1 MTVYPFEID
10 SDQTIIR
17 IDDNLTE
24 VGGESINQLREAVF
38 AIEQELGIHPAGSA
52 GSIANRLDVSLNPD
66 GTIKASALTS
76 VGLATLPIVDNQ
88 VANNAG
94 IKEFKLALDY
104 TTSDLHTL
112 IQSNSALL
120 NSLTTFVNNISSDLN
135 LHIAGAGLLSDGSTS
150 ARHVLSHID
159 VNSVPTDPRDP
170 TFVWAGL
177 KDKTGAFRSATQLA
191 QALQQINDDLT
202 GHENA
207 VTGAHIATAISVD
220 PSEFTEIPVSANTAQ
235 KVFDYLDDAEVLN
248 MGQHRATQHAN
259 AIPRI
264 TRSQAINLPDGY
276 RENVVPPTSVLTYLI
291 HAPNTTPVDD
301 LSVGDDLIKFV
312 PTNSNFTFD
321 AKFSQVRV
329 GDIIRVNYGNGVEA
343 AFPIESLRYD
353 PATEWIV
360 RINGVNLFESS
371 DGYATARIDR
381 PLYDTDTA
389 GILAVAAANA
399 TPTGSFATLLS
410 SVIVGNPR
418 GAMALGLGFDP
429 GQLNSSHYKLYLEM
443 YPTGNP
449 VDKIISLP
457 AIDVTGD
464 VGATPGSYTLE
475 SVVQEINKNFRQIGY
490 NYRFIAFAHEG
501 EVGIM
506 LADAINNVSFAIIS
520 GNNSSGT
527 LTTGAFTENVIGGS
541 TLDDFDALGFG
552 TSGSNQA
559 SPAFQATWPDETAA
573 QLPTKV
579 IVPLKNRNYIVNGRR
594 RDDFAPTYLANSDG
608 YWDGY
613 ISARTPV
620 GLFTVETTYT
630 VSLDLRAA
638 ELKPGK
644 TIVVQPAILFSHG
657 NYSDVDYGR
666 FIIKSVN
673 FDLCDCNDA
682 GIQTQITVI
691 NGIHG
696 TGLGFGFSSS
706 PPLPVRLYFGE
717 DSVGF
722 NNENVINQTP
732 TSSEFHRLHEIFIN
746 DEGKTFSHERA
757 RLPRQGETP
766 VLLSTANLH
775 IKDVSPKLRGYRDTD
790 PLVFN
795 KFVRFYVLSYNSTTG
810 EYDGYIGKRVP
821 ASNNIISTGPIT
833 TGRKNVVTRFYDE
846 TNIDF
851 VDLEFEEV
859 TVSPGQSILSTAAP
873 RYVDIELFSS
883 LQPDDELMLLATCE
897 VNWEPSFNQDIV
909 QHVIDRRQFGSVDET
924 DFTTS
929 ALDFIS
935 SADKLLHSNGVI
947 RGLELDF
954 LGPIVNSGEIFFKG
968 GVAIV
973 NGKVVMVNNMSVTIP
988 QVSNVG
994 SGLPQDITW
1003 AVCVNE
1009 NNDLIPIIVTTTKT
1023 QFFATPG
1030 SGNYYLPSVT
1040 FVELVTNR
1048 RDLTPIALVTAHIA
1062 SLTITDAQDVRRFV
1076 AQENLGFELVWTS
1089 DDIVGHFHSFDV
1101 VKEWINRFENKNNLV
1116 KVKGAF
1122 SLTSSLDLTG
1132 FTAKVEFVGEG
1143 ATITTTAQ
1151 KGVLIGNNVT
1161 LRNINFIYAPTGSYS
1176 AEVNSDNGCIYALL
1190 SAANLSNIKI
1200 EGCTFTDGLSG
1211 ASRPPFISFQIRV
1224 GFILKNLNI
1233 TENIFTDN
1241 SSTLLGHCAIVVTH
1255 DLLGSGTNAAAVSNL
1270 FIERNICDNQMILV
1284 TSHADG
1290 VSALTGLGLNIF
1302 NGHIKDNSCSVIG
1315 VINSIT
1321 PNTNIIT
1328 SHMLT
1333 VSGNKCKYIAGLSGS
1348 AGTMPS
1354 FNVAPTY
1361 GIGNAVIDNNS
1372 CHWIHVLGQDL
1383 TASNQFTDQKITNNS
1398 LTANDNNFLDSF
1410 ETNGDLTDI
1419 AIWLVGGH
1427 GTNSENHSFIV
1438 SNNSI
1443 NSGFYNSIL
1452 YKYSIAGIRAASSAN
1467 ISGNIIRGIS
1477 GANCNGISI
1486 ALGSGIGTPA
1496 KHHIIQNNKI
1506 YRDNSTISAY
1516 VRVVATS
1523 NDDTGICVDNFFDSS
1538 TVDGLS
1544 EIVVVTPFRWVVD
1557 RNKNQVF
1564 TTFFGGDT
1572 GRLIIG
1578 GALGGA
1584 TADVSDIYGFVSSN
1598 TPAYPNFTAIRLNY
1612 NTINPVVAPVYQWRI
1627 ALNGVL
1633 PPGVIITQAKLSMK
1647 SNHVFNSQGSA
1658 TFVIEQASP
1667 SLSVLASPVSLDFTG
1682 AYVANTVLETTI
1694 TPINSNPSDIVNV
1707 IPGSGTNIRVFGQ
1720 FKDTVG
1726 SGFVIDFTSMQIKY
1740 RY

>member
-17 IDDNLTE
+17 IDDNLSE
-24 VGGESINQLREAVF
+24 IGGESINQLREAVF

-94 IKEFKLALDY
+94 IKEFKLALDF

-170 TFVWAGL
+170 TFVWVGL
-177 KDKTGAFRSATQLA
+177 KDKTGALRSAVQAA

-207 VTGAHIATAISVD
+207 VTGAHVATAVSVD
-220 PSEFTEIPVSANTAQ
+220 TTEFTEIPVAANTAQ

-264 TRSQAINLPDGY
+264 TRSQAFNLPDGY
-276 RENVVPPTSVLTYLI
+276 RENVVPPTSVLTYLV
-291 HAPNTTPVDD
+291 HAPNTMPVDD

-312 PTNSNFTFD
+312 PTNSNFVFD
-321 AKFSQVRV
+321 AQFSQVRV

-343 AFPIESLRYD
+343 SFPIESLRYD

-360 RINGVNLFESS
+360 RINGVNLYESS

-381 PLYDTDTA
+381 PLYDVDTA

-410 SVIVGNPR
+410 SVIVGHPR
-418 GAMALGLGFDP
+418 AAMALGLGFDP

-449 VDKIISLP
+449 ANKVISLP
-457 AIDVTGD
+457 AIDVTGNA
-464 VGATPGSYTLE
+464 GATPGSYTLE
-475 SVVQEINKNFRQIGY
+475 SVVQEINNNFRQIGY

-501 EVGIM
+501 EIGIM
-506 LADAINNVSFAIIS
+506 LADTINSVSFAIIS
-520 GNNSSGT
+520 GSNSSGT
-527 LTTGAFTENVIGGS
+527 LITGTFTENVIGGS
-541 TLDDFDALGFG
+541 SLDDFDALGFG

-630 VSLDLRAA
+630 VNLDLRAA

-644 TIVVQPAILFSHG
+644 TIVIQPTISFSSG
-657 NYSDVDYGR
+657 SYSDVDYGR

-673 FDLCDCNDA
+673 FNLCDCNDT

-691 NGIHG
+691 NGIHS
-696 TGLGFGFSSS
+696 TGVGFGFSSS
-706 PPLPVRLYFGE
+706 PSLPVRLYFGE

-722 NNENVINQTP
+722 NNENVINQIP
-732 TSSEFHRLHEIFIN
+732 TSFEFHRLHEIFIN
-746 DEGKTFSHERA
+746 EEGKTFSHERA
-757 RLPRQGETP
+757 RLPRQDETS

-775 IKDVSPKLRGYRDTD
+775 IKNVSPKLRGYRDTD

-795 KFVRFYVLSYNSTTG
+795 KFVRFYVLSYDTTTG
-810 EYDGYIGKRVP
+810 EYDGYIGKRVL
-821 ASNNIISTGPIT
+821 SSDNIITTGPVT
-833 TGRKNVVTRFYDE
+833 TGRKNVVTKFYDE

-851 VDLEFEEV
+851 VELEFEEV
-859 TVSPGQSILSTAAP
+859 TASPGQSILSTAVP

-897 VNWEPSFNQDIV
+897 VNWEPAANQDIV

-935 SADKLLHSNGVI
+935 SSDRLLHSNGVI

-954 LGPIVNSGEIFFKG
+954 IGPVVDSGEVFFKG

-973 NGKVVMVNNMSVTIP
+973 NGKIAMVNNMSVTIP
-988 QVSNVG
+988 QISNVG
-994 SGLPQDITW
+994 SGLPQDIVW

-1009 NNDLIPIIVTTTKT
+1009 NNDLVPIIVTTTKT

-1040 FVELVTNR
+1040 FVELVTTR

-1062 SLTITDAQDVRRFV
+1062 SLTITDVQDVRRFV
-1076 AQENLGFELVWTS
+1076 SQENLGFELVWAS
-1089 DDIVGHFHSFDV
+1089 DDIVGHFYSFDA

-1122 SLTSSLDLTG
+1122 SLTESLDLTG
-1132 FTAKVEFVGEG
+1132 FTVKVEFVGEG
-1143 ATITTTAQ
+1143 ATITTTAP

-1161 LRNINFIYAPTGSYS
+1161 IRNINFRYAPTGSYS
-1176 AEVNSDNGCIYALL
+1176 AIVNSDNGCIYALL
-1190 SAANLSNIKI
+1190 STANLSNIKI
-1200 EGCTFTDGLSG
+1200 EGCTFTDGTGGL
-1211 ASRPPFISFQIRV
+1211 SRPPFISFQIRK
-1224 GFILKNLNI
+1224 GFILKNLSI
-1233 TENIFTDN
+1233 IDNIFTDN
-1241 SSTLLGHCAIVVTH
+1241 SSTLFGHCAIVVVH
-1255 DLLGSGTNAAAVSNL
+1255 DLLGSGSIPAAVRNL
-1270 FIERNICDNQMILV
+1270 FIERNICENQIILV
-1284 TSHADG
+1284 TSYPNDDS
-1290 VSALTGLGLNIF
+1290 VLTGLGLNIF
-1302 NGHIKDNSCSVIG
+1302 NGHISDNSCTVIG
-1315 VINSIT
+1315 AINSLT
-1321 PNTNIIT
+1321 PNTNVNAPN
-1328 SHMLT
+1328 MLT
-1333 VSGNKCKYIAGLSGS
+1333 ISGNQCKYIAGLEGRFG
-1348 AGTMPS
+1348 AMPV
-1354 FNVAPTY
+1354 FGIAPEY
-1361 GIGNAVIDNNS
+1361 GLGNLTVEGNA
-1372 CHWIHVLGQDL
+1372 CHWVHVFCQDFG
-1383 TASNQFTDQKITNNS
+1383 TTQFADLKIINNS
-1398 LTANDNNFLDSF
+1398 LTGNSYLFLDDF
-1410 ETNGDLTDI
+1410 EGDGATSDI
-1419 AIWLVGGH
+1419 AIWVPTGN
-1427 GTNSENHSFIV
+1427 TSTSERNSFVI
-1438 SNNSI
+1438 SNNII
-1443 NSGFYNSIL
+1443 NTGNYTSGPYA
-1452 YKYSIAGIRAASSAN
+1452 YKVAGIWVSSSAI
-1467 ISGNIIRGIS
+1467 ISDNIIRGLGTGLL
-1477 GANCNGISI
+1477 GALS
-1486 ALGSGIGTPA
+1486 SGIVVDNVGLGVAVPV
-1496 KHHIIQNNKI
+1496 KHHIVQGNQI
-1506 YRDNSTISAY
+1506 YRVSTTIEAY
-1516 VRVVATS
+1516 IKVIAGTS
-1523 NDDTGICVDNFFDSS
+1523 TDTGLCVENFFDST
-1538 TVDGLS
+1538 TVDSSSNTTLISGAPIGW
-1544 EIVVVTPFRWVVD
+1544 IVE
-1557 RNKNQVF
+1557 RNKNQTVTTTVRATTGQWNLNGIVAGTFPTGCSITASEVEPPSVSMTIDYTGGSGNINVF
-1564 TTFFGGDT
+1564 WRVNLFDYLPKNVKITQITQTVQSASAISSTGTYNITLYSRTTTPSSLAAAGANFTGGYV
-1572 GRLIIG
+1572 G
-1578 GALGGA
+1578 G
-1584 TADVSDIYGFVSSN
+1584 TAVTLTITPTNTTSSN
-1598 TPAYPNFTAIRLNY
+1598 TF
-1612 NTINPVVAPVYQWRI
+1612 
-1627 ALNGVL
+1627 
-1633 PPGVIITQAKLSMK
+1633 
-1647 SNHVFNSQGSA
+1647 
-1658 TFVIEQASP
+1658 
-1667 SLSVLASPVSLDFTG
+1667 
-1682 AYVANTVLETTI
+1682 
-1694 TPINSNPSDIVNV
+1694 INSPASKLYVEGFIG
-1707 IPGSGTNIRVFGQ
+1707 ITSSGTEQITGTGL
-1720 FKDTVG
+1720 TV
-1726 SGFVIDFTSMQIKY
+1726 TY
-1740 RY
+1740 TW